1 MDTLQLDPPAIATT
15 SRPSA
20 ELRTP
25 FRLWMTGSLA
35 VVMASLCTGRGVL
48 DDQRLA
54 GSMRLLRHSPYGV
67 KETVQRIEQAAR
79 ERGQSVL
86 ARLGEAGTVLVLS
99 ASMGG
104 TPVVMT
110 RKDSPPDMPL
120 SVQVRLSAD
129 GGADV
134 WVAAAG
140 IDPVMAGLPAAV
152 AEDVAALPAL
162 LERALS

>member
-1 MDTLQLDPPAIATT
+1 
-15 SRPSA
+15 
-20 ELRTP
+20 
-25 FRLWMTGSLA
+25 MTGSLA

-48 DDQRLA
+48 DQQRLT
-54 GSMRLLRHSPYGV
+54 GSMRLLRHSPYSV
-67 KETVQRIEQAAR
+67 KETVRRIEEAAR
-79 ERGQSVL
+79 ARGQAVL

-104 TPVVMT
+104 TPVVMA

-129 GGADV
+129 GGSDV

-140 IDPVMAGLPAAV
+140 SDPTLSGLPAAV

-162 LERALS
+162 LDRALS